1 MQPLSARPMLGSP
14 RLVGSN
20 QCSVARLSTQLCPAV
35 DHLRD
40 CKGRWAALT
49 AQSPLAGYSE
59 AEMIHEARLRM
70 EHNKARHRLKHL
82 LNTAAEGGP
91 TVHTQDLLLAC
102 KLAKMDTSL
111 LGLNEDGA
119 GSPRKIAM
127 HRLQQLPY
135 PPLHGRGAFGDLPPT
150 KSQLKLREKNLL
162 PLNAAGQP
170 VSLMQA
176 AKDENVSLRAT
187 DEELYHHWFTLK
199 RLMETRFSELRR
211 AFRLIDEDSSGSA
224 DRSELKF
231 MLNAMFNLSIP
242 EHVLDRMIDLADFD
256 GDGSINFAE
265 FARIMTADNILKLKN
280 TLVADTSA
288 WGSKDPEKALV
299 VDYHDLADK
308 NRQMAAGG
316 YEGSTEHAKLRRT
329 GASLAQLRKR
339 TQHTRSSSSRGM
351 TPSRMPSTQSTPTA
365 LASSGAQSCANS
377 SALSAR
383 ASPIR

>member
-1 MQPLSARPMLGSP
+1 
-14 RLVGSN
+14 
-20 QCSVARLSTQLCPAV
+20 
-35 DHLRD
+35 
-40 CKGRWAALT
+40 
-49 AQSPLAGYSE
+49 
-59 AEMIHEARLRM
+59 MIHEARLRM

-162 PLNAAGQP
+162 PLNAGGQP

-176 AKDENVSLRAT
+176 AKDERVSLRAT
-187 DEELYHHWFTLK
+187 DEELYHHWFNLK

-316 YEGSTEHAKLRRT
+316 YEGSAEHAKLRRT
-329 GASLAQLRKR
+329 GASLAQLRKAHATYKKLILAR
-339 TQHTRSSSSRGM
+339 YDSFKDAFNAIDADRSGLLRRAELRKFLGSLSKSIPDKVITSLIDFCDSDGDAKTLNMIEFVSMMSAETLGAGGYDPQGAAIR
-351 TPSRMPSTQSTPTA
+351 
-365 LASSGAQSCANS
+365 LAAAK
-377 SALSAR
+377 AKKA
-383 ASPIR
+383 